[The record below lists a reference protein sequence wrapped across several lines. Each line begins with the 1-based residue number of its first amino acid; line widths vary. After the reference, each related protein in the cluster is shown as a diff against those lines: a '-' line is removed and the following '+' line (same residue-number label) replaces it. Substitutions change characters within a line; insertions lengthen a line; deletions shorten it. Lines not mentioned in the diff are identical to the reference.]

1 MCDNM
6 LHSIATVLQLDIA
19 VATTSAEQT
28 VNPTLSLWCAGPAA
42 PAAGAAH
49 AQHDPTGLLTWERG
63 TDGRAAHGLQTVRE
77 RLDLVRH
84 GALPLKIIHS
94 DGGSHVRTTISR
106 QRAAAG
112 NAQGLPPA
120 PPTSTREETAR
131 PSCGG

>member
-42 PAAGAAH
+42 AASAAH
-49 AQHDPTGLLTWERG
+49 AQRDPTGLLTWERG
-63 TDGRAAHGLQTVRE
+63 AGRRAAHCLQTVR
-77 RLDLVRH
+77 RGLDLVRH
-84 GALPLKIIHS
+84 GALPLRIIHS
-94 DGGSHVRTTISR
+94 DGGSHFRTTIPR

-112 NAQGLPPA
+112 LL
-120 PPTSTREETAR
+120 
-131 PSCGG
+131 CGNG

>member
-28 VNPTLSLWCAGPAA
+28 VNPTLSLWRAGRAA
-42 PAAGAAH
+42 QTAGAAH
-49 AQHDPTGLLTWERG
+49 AQHDPMGLLAWERG
-63 TDGRAAHGLQTVRE
+63 TAGRAAHGLQTVRE

-84 GALPLKIIHS
+84 GALPLRIIHS
-94 DGGSHVRTTISR
+94 DGGRHFRTTITR
-106 QRAAAG
+106 QRAGAG
-112 NAQGLPPA
+112 DAQVLPPA
-120 PPTSTREETAR
+120 PPTSIRAETAG

>member
-1 MCDNM
+1 MCDNT

-28 VNPTLSLWCAGPAA
+28 VNPVLRLGRAEAA
-42 PAAGAAH
+42 AQAAGAAH
-49 AQHDPTGLLTWERG
+49 AQHDPMGLLTWERG

-77 RLDLVRH
+77 RLDLIRH
-84 GALPLKIIHS
+84 GALPLRIIHS
-94 DGGSHVRTTISR
+94 DGGSHFRTTIPR

-112 NAQGLPPA
+112 DAQVSPA
-120 PPTSTREETAR
+120 PPTSIRAETAG